1 MADIY
6 LIRHGQ
12 ASFGKE
18 NYDELSSLGMKQVQ
32 RLGEVCQRWMQP
44 AVLFEGSLQRHSQT
58 RHGFCAGFNAAAQQQ
73 EKPGLHAGIVEHA
86 GLNEF
91 DHENILAVA
100 FPEYQDK
107 NQLAKY
113 LGTQENPR
121 RAFHLLYQ
129 ASIERWLKNETP
141 AEYAES
147 WPAFKNRVLE
157 AFKLVREVAAAQGS
171 VAVFTSGGPIGVILQ
186 HILQISDEVTFA
198 LNEQLVN
205 SSISHV
211 LSSQK
216 RLSTGYFNNYQHLHE
231 LQGAI
236 TYR

>member
-12 ASFGKE
+12 ASFGKT
-18 NYDELSSLGMKQVQ
+18 NYDQLSALGIKQAQ
-32 RLGEVCQRWMQP
+32 CLGEHCQGWMQP
-44 AVLFEGSLQRHSQT
+44 AVLFEGSLQRHVQT
-58 RHGFCAGFNAAAQQQ
+58 RSAFNNGYNLAAKQATKTELRAGV
-73 EKPGLHAGIVEHA
+73 VEHA

-91 DHENILAVA
+91 DHENILGVA

-107 NQLAKY
+107 NLLATY

-121 RAFHLLYQ
+121 KAFHLLYQ
-129 ASIERWLKNETP
+129 ASIERWLKSENPT
-141 AEYAES
+141 EYAES
-147 WPAFKNRVLE
+147 WPVFKQRVLD
-157 AFKLVREVAAAQGS
+157 AFSLVRDVAHAQGS

-186 HILQISDEVTFA
+186 HILQVSDEVTFA

-205 SSISHV
+205 SCISHV
-211 LSSQK
+211 LSSK
-216 RLSTGYFNNYQHLHE
+216 SRLSAGYFNNYQHLHD

>member
-1 MADIY
+1 MEDIY

-18 NYDELSSLGMKQVQ
+18 NYDELSNLGIKQAQ

-58 RHGFCAGFNAAAQQQ
+58 RHAFCAGFNAAAQQQ
-73 EKPGLHAGIVEHA
+73 EKSPLRTGVVEHA

-113 LGTQENPR
+113 LGTQNNPR
-121 RAFHLLYQ
+121 KAFHLLYQ
-129 ASIERWLKNETP
+129 ASIERWLKNENP
-141 AEYAES
+141 EEYAES

-186 HILQISDEVTFA
+186 HILQISDAVTFA

-211 LSSQK
+211 LSSES
-216 RLSTGYFNNYQHLHE
+216 RLSTGYFNNYQHLHDM
-231 LQGAI
+231 QGAI